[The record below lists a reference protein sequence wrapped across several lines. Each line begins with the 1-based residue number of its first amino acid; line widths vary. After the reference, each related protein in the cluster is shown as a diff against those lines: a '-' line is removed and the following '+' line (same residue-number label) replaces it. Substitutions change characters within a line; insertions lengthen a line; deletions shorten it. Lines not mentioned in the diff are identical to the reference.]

1 MEVLNSIISAIIQL
15 ILFSLIPFIWWHKT
29 YRKDEKFLHWIGLKK
44 PVIKE
49 SKLKLI
55 LITLII
61 SAGYIFFTSIV
72 INTFMKSS
80 SMTSNQF
87 YKKGWSALPSI
98 LFYSVIQTALSEEIL
113 FRGFLGKRLINKFGF
128 IIGNTIQAIGFGL
141 LHGIPFGIITGNV
154 LVTILL
160 TLLPGALGWSEGLLN
175 EKCSEGSIVPGWIL
189 HSIMN
194 ILSALSAA
202 L

>member
-1 MEVLNSIISAIIQL
+1 MKVLSSIISAITQL
-15 ILFSLIPFIWWHKT
+15 IFFSLISFIWWLIT
-29 YRKDEKFLHWIGLKK
+29 SRKEDKFLDWIGLKK

-61 SAGYIFFTSIV
+61 SAGYIFLTSII
-72 INTFMKSS
+72 INTFISSS
-80 SMTSNQF
+80 SMSTNQF
-87 YKKGWSALPSI
+87 YKKGLSALPSI

-128 IIGNTIQAIGFGL
+128 IEGNTIQAVCFGL
-141 LHGIPFGIITGNV
+141 LHGIPFGVVTENV

-160 TLLPGALGWSEGLLN
+160 TLLPGALGWFEGWIN
-175 EKCSEGSIVPGWIL
+175 EKYSAGSIVPSWII

-194 ILSALSAA
+194 IFSALSAA

>member
-1 MEVLNSIISAIIQL
+1 MQ
-15 ILFSLIPFIWWHKT
+15 K
-29 YRKDEKFLHWIGLKK
+29 RGKFLDWIGLKK

-61 SAGYIFFTSIV
+61 SAGYIFLTSII
-72 INTFMKSS
+72 INTFISS
-80 SMTSNQF
+80 SNMAVNQF
-87 YKKGWSALPSI
+87 YKKGWSALPLI

-128 IIGNTIQAIGFGL
+128 IAGNTIQAVCFGL
-141 LHGIPFGIITGNV
+141 LHGIPFGIITDNV
-154 LVTILL
+154 LVTILF
-160 TLLPGALGWSEGLLN
+160 TLLPGFIGWFQGWIN
-175 EKCSEGSIVPGWIL
+175 EKYSSGSIVPSWII

-194 ILSALSAA
+194 IFSALSAA